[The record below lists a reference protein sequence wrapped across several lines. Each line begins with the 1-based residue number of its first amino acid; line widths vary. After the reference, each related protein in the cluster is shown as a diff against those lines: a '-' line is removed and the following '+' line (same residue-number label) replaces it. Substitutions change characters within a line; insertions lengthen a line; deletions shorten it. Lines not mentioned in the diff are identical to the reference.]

1 VGSGVLGLQAATV
14 GCPGTL
20 DDPARFF
27 DTDGGQLGLA
37 SDLTEGE
44 GGELSGDAPNCPDVP
59 QTVFLPTCTGST
71 CHSSQNQA
79 QGLDLQSPN
88 LSARLVN
95 VPSTEGSGL
104 LIDPSAPSSSVLY
117 TKVTAKPPFGARMP
131 EGATPLDSATIAC
144 VLAWVTQNISVT
156 SGSEGGL
163 PDDAGAPTGAA
174 EQ

>member
-1 VGSGVLGLQAATV
+1 MGSGVLAILASCL
-14 GCPGTL
+14 GCAGTL

-27 DTDGGQLGLA
+27 DSDGGQLGLA
-37 SDLTEGE
+37 SDPAEGE

-88 LSARLVN
+88 LAARLVS
-95 VPSTEGSGL
+95 VPSTEGAGL

-131 EGATPLDSATIAC
+131 VGAAPLDSATIAC
-144 VLAWVTQNISVT
+144 VLAWVTQSVT
-156 SGSEGGL
+156 VASSSEGGV
-163 PDDAGAPTGAA
+163 PDDAGPPTGAA